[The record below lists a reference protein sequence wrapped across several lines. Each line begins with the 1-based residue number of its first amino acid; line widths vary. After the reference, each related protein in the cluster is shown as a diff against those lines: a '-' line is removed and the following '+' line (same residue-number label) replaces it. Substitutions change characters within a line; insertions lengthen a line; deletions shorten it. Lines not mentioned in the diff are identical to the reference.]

1 MQIQQHLPVHSP
13 RVIGGTCSGIAFAFI
28 GVRCPAKHVTKRASN
43 WHATVEIRIH
53 DAALGTGQLS
63 AARPAETIHMKH
75 KRAER
80 GNVQEVLSDHF
91 AVQSLPILNDPG

>member
-1 MQIQQHLPVHSP
+1 MMSK
-13 RVIGGTCSGIAFAFI
+13 
-28 GVRCPAKHVTKRASN
+28 VRSV
-43 WHATVEIRIH
+43 H